1 MSSIIWFGSALFALA
16 IVTPAFSSAAE
27 SDDPPGPVLR
37 VPGFPPV
44 QLPRANPGFEPLH
57 PPPGDNSADG
67 LDRPNSDLYHE
78 FGTVTPGGGAKS
90 RNRVQPDYGGLVIG
104 PGGIVKP
111 TPRPTAPPV
120 PDHRAPAAKHAQQP
134 NPRPAAP
141 PKPKQLT
148 PEEKQAQIRKA
159 LRPPPPL
166 AVARRKTLD
175 DLYTKL
181 AAAKDENEAKGLA
194 SLISAVW
201 MRSGSDTAD
210 LLMARAETAIAS
222 KNLPLALSVLDKL
235 VELKPKWAE
244 AWNKRATVRYLSGD
258 LNGSMADVDR
268 TLKLEP
274 NQFSA
279 LSGLAMILQQ
289 TGFDKRALQVY
300 RRVLSIYPHQ
310 PEIERMVD
318 KLTLQVEGQGI

>member
-1 MSSIIWFGSALFALA
+1 MWSVGRLLAFAVFALA
-16 IVTPAFSSAAE
+16 VVSPAAPSVAAE
-27 SDDPPGPVLR
+27 DDDPPGPVLR
-37 VPGFPPV
+37 IPGFPPV

-57 PPPGDNSADG
+57 PRAPRNNSAG
-67 LDRPNSDLYHE
+67 GVERPDNELYHE

-90 RNRVQPDYGGLVIG
+90 RNRVQQDFGGLVIG
-104 PGGIVKP
+104 PGGVVKP
-111 TPRPTAPPV
+111 APKV
-120 PDHRAPAAKHAQQP
+120 S
-134 NPRPAAP
+134 AP

-159 LRPPPPL
+159 LQPSPPL
-166 AVARRKTLD
+166 AIARRKTLD

-181 AAAKDENEAKGLA
+181 AAAKDESEAKGLA

-201 MRSGSDTAD
+201 MRSGSDTAN
-210 LLMARAETAIAS
+210 LLMTRAATAVAA

-235 VELKPKWAE
+235 VELQPKWAE
-244 AWNKRATVRYLSGD
+244 AWNRRATVRYMSGD
-258 LNGSMADVDR
+258 LDGSMADVDR

-274 NQFSA
+274 NHFAA
-279 LSGLAMILQQ
+279 LSGLAMILQH

-310 PEIERMVD
+310 PDIEKTVD
-318 KLTLQVEGQGI
+318 KLTLSVEGQGI